1 MAKSEDRKT
10 KPRGSVPAITPSG
23 FFALRTPLL
32 PFQEFVRWS
41 EGLVGPEASRA
52 GNLDQALERDRA
64 QLREKLRQIIARPEV
79 REALFVASPSLDE
92 SIDLWIREPQ
102 SERGQKVERTLVR
115 YFTRMS
121 ARPTPFGLFAGCS
134 VGIVGDR
141 TRLSIEGRASYQ
153 RHTRL
158 DMDYLTALTTTLSQD
173 RALRDA
179 LLFRPN
185 SSLYQ
190 AAGRLRYVESR
201 LDGKTRSYHL
211 AAVEPT
217 DYLFSTLARA
227 ANGAPLADLARGLCE
242 GDAEVTEDEAAE
254 YIAALVDNQVL
265 VSDFGLAVTGPE
277 PVHRLIAQ
285 IREVPPIA
293 GVAQSLDQAQKAIAQ
308 LDGQGV
314 GSPPEIYRGI
324 ARTLESLPAKVE
336 LPRLFQVD
344 LHKPSPNATLG
355 TDILDQIIDAV
366 GLLHRIA
373 PKRPAGGALER
384 FRDAFRQRYET
395 REVPLVEALDEES
408 GIGFDSSSSPGA
420 EGSPLLE
427 GLVFPTTGAEESGS
441 WTARDAL
448 LLAKLTGALKS
459 GAQEISLQ
467 GPDLD
472 ALETKD
478 PSPLPDAFM
487 VIAKI
492 IGAPNGGATPETLRV
507 LVSGADG
514 PSGAKLLGR
523 FCHGDPQLTRFVEQ
537 HLRVEEAFRPEAIY
551 AEIVHFPEGRI
562 GNVLLRPV
570 LREYEIT
577 YLGLSGAPREK
588 QIPVDDLLVSVVGSR
603 IVLRSASRG
612 KEVIPRMTNAHNYGL
627 RSLGMYRFLCALQT
641 DGIAAGLGFSWG
653 ALESAPFLPRVVS
666 GRKVLSKARWRLTR
680 ENIQSLEEAKGNE
693 AYLAVQRIRENLGLP
708 RLVSVADGDNTLL
721 VDLDNVLS
729 VETFIQLLKGR
740 ASARLE
746 ELLPA
751 PSDLCVDG
759 PEGSFVHELVIPF
772 VRKEA
777 TAQPKVRS
785 RSTPPAGI
793 ARSLQPGSAWLY
805 AKLYTGTSGVD
816 QILRSVVAPVVR
828 SAVSS
833 GAADLWFFIRYGDPD
848 WHLRLRLHG
857 APARLLSEVLVALQ
871 AAVGSLVS
879 TGQVWRFQLDTY
891 EQELER
897 YGGPEGMAIAEKI
910 FHADSEA
917 TLGIVELLSGDEGA
931 DARWRLAMRGMDAL
945 LEDLGLDLERKL
957 QVTKAAREAFGKE
970 FRTDGRF
977 DHQLGDK
984 YRKERASLEQ
994 LLDPSHDGESPL
1006 APGLA
1011 LIHERSARIKPLAS
1025 ELRVLEEAGSLL
1037 VTAAELAQ
1045 SFLHMHANRMLRS
1058 AARAQ
1063 ELVMYDFLARTYESL
1078 LARARKSD
1086 GRPKTPPSTSRVH
1099 NV

>member
-1 MAKSEDRKT
+1 
-10 KPRGSVPAITPSG
+10 
-23 FFALRTPLL
+23 
-32 PFQEFVRWS
+32 
-41 EGLVGPEASRA
+41 VG
-52 GNLDQALERDRA
+52 
-64 QLREKLRQIIARPEV
+64 
-79 REALFVASPSLDE
+79 
-92 SIDLWIREPQ
+92 
-102 SERGQKVERTLVR
+102 T
-115 YFTRMS
+115 
-121 ARPTPFGLFAGCS
+121 
-134 VGIVGDR
+134 VGGP
-141 TRLSIEGRASYQ
+141 TRLSIEGRDSYQ

-158 DMDYLTALTTTLSQD
+158 DMDYLTALTAALSQD

-179 LLFRPN
+179 LLLRPN
-185 SSLYQ
+185 SSLYL

-201 LDGKTRSYHL
+201 LDGKSRSYHL
-211 AAVEPT
+211 AAIEPT

-227 ANGAPLADLARGLCE
+227 ANGAPLADLARALCE
-242 GDAEVTEDEAAE
+242 ADPEVTADEAAE
-254 YIAALVDNQVL
+254 YIAALIDNQVL

-285 IREVPPIA
+285 IRDVPPIA
-293 GVAQSLDQAQKAIAQ
+293 GVAQHLNQAQEAIAH
-308 LDGQGV
+308 LDGLGL
-314 GSPPEIYRGI
+314 GSSPDLYRGI
-324 ARTLESLPAKVE
+324 ARTLEALPAKVE

-344 LHKPSPNATLG
+344 LHKPAPNATLG
-355 TDILDQIIDAV
+355 TDILDPIIDAV

-373 PKRPAGGALER
+373 PKRAAGGALER

-408 GIGFDSSSSPGA
+408 GIGFDSSSAPGA

-427 GLVFPTTGAEESGS
+427 GLVFPPSGAEESGS
-441 WTARDAL
+441 WTVRDAF

-459 GAQEISLQ
+459 GAEEISLQ
-467 GPDLD
+467 ASDLD
-472 ALETKD
+472 ALETRD
-478 PSPLPDAFM
+478 PAPLPDAFM
-487 VIAKI
+487 VIAKV
-492 IGAPNGGATPETLRV
+492 IGAPNGGAPTDGLRV
-507 LVSGADG
+507 IVAGLDG

-537 HLRVEEAFRPEAIY
+537 HLRAEEAFRPEAIY

-588 QIPVDDLLVSVVGSR
+588 QIPVADLLVSVIGSR
-603 IVLRSASRG
+603 IVLRSARLG

-627 RSLGMYRFLCALQT
+627 RSLGMYRFLCALQN
-641 DGIAAGLGFSWG
+641 DGIATGLGFSWG
-653 ALESAPFLPRVVS
+653 ALESAPFLPRIVS
-666 GRKVLSKARWRLTR
+666 GRKVLGKARWRLTA
-680 ENIQSLEEAKGNE
+680 EDIQSLANAKGDE
-693 AYLAVQRIRENLGLP
+693 AYRAVQRLREKLGLP

-729 VETFIQLLKGR
+729 VETFIHLVKGR
-740 ASARLE
+740 AAVRLE
-746 ELLPA
+746 EVLPA
-751 PSDLCVDG
+751 PADLCVDG

-772 VRKEA
+772 VRKES
-777 TAQPKVRS
+777 TAQPKIRS
-785 RSTPPAGI
+785 RTTAPAGI

-828 SAVSS
+828 SAMGS
-833 GAADLWFFIRYGDPD
+833 GAADRWFFIRYGDPD

-857 APARLLSEVLVALQ
+857 APERLLSEVLVALQ
-871 AAVGSLVS
+871 SAVGPLVS

-897 YGGPEGMAIAEKI
+897 YGGPEGIVIAEKI

-917 TLGIVELLSGDEGA
+917 ALGMVELLYGDEGA

-957 QVTKAAREAFGKE
+957 LVVKAAREVFGKE

-977 DHQLGDK
+977 EHQLGDK

-994 LLDPSHDGESPL
+994 LLDPGHDKESPL

-1078 LARARKSD
+1078 LARARK
-1086 GRPKTPPSTSRVH
+1086 TPPSTSRVH

>member
-1 MAKSEDRKT
+1 MAKSDDRKT
-10 KPRGSVPAITPSG
+10 KPRGSIPAITPSG

-41 EGLVGPEASRA
+41 EGLVAPEASRA
-52 GNLDQALERDRA
+52 GNPDLALEQDRA
-64 QLREKLRQIIARPEV
+64 QLRDKLRQIIARPEV

-92 SIDLWIREPQ
+92 SLELWIRDPQ
-102 SERGQKVERTLVR
+102 GERGQKVERTLVR

-121 ARPTPFGLFAGCS
+121 TRPTPFGLFAGCS
-134 VGIVGDR
+134 VGVVGDR
-141 TRLSIEGRASYQ
+141 TRLSIDARANYQ

-158 DMDYLTALTTTLSQD
+158 DMDYLTALTATLSQD

-185 SSLYQ
+185 SSLYR

-201 LDGKTRSYHL
+201 LDGKSRSYHL

-217 DYLFSTLARA
+217 DYLFATLARA
-227 ANGAPLADLARGLCE
+227 SNGALLSDLARGLCE
-242 GDAEVTEDEAAE
+242 ADPEVSQEEAAE
-254 YIAALVDNQVL
+254 YLAALVDNQVL

-277 PVHRLIAQ
+277 PVHRLITQ

-293 GVAQSLDQAQKAIAQ
+293 GVAQSLDQAQRAIAQ
-308 LDGQGV
+308 LDGQGL
-314 GSPPEIYRGI
+314 GSSPEVYRGI
-324 ARTLESLPAKVE
+324 ARTLEALPAKVE

-344 LHKPSPNATLG
+344 LHKPSPTATLG
-355 TDILDQIIDAV
+355 TDILEQIIDAV

-373 PKRPAGGALER
+373 PKRPAGGALDR

-395 REVPLVEALDEES
+395 REVPLVEVLDEES

-427 GLVFPTTGAEESGS
+427 GLVFPPTGAEESGS
-441 WTARDAL
+441 WTPRDAF
-448 LLAKLTGALKS
+448 LLAKLTTALRL
-459 GAQEISLQ
+459 GIREISLQ
-467 GPDLD
+467 GSDLD
-472 ALETKD
+472 ALESRD
-478 PSPLPDAFM
+478 PPPLPDAFM
-487 VIAKI
+487 VIARV
-492 IGAPNGGATPETLRV
+492 IGAPNGAATADSLRV

-537 HLRVEEAFRPEAIY
+537 HLRAEEAFRPDAIF

-570 LREYEIT
+570 LREHEIT

-588 QIPVDDLLVSVVGSR
+588 QIPVADLLVSVVGSR

-612 KEVIPRMTNAHNYGL
+612 KEVIPRMTNAHNYSW
-627 RSLGMYRFLCALQT
+627 RSLGMYRFLCALQI
-641 DGIAAGLGFSWG
+641 DGVASGLGFSWG
-653 ALESAPFLPRVVS
+653 ALDSAPFLPRIVS
-666 GRKVLSKARWRLTR
+666 GRKILSKARWRITR
-680 ENIQSLEEAKGNE
+680 EDIEAMAEARGNE
-693 AYLAVQRIRENLGLP
+693 AYLIVQRIRENLGLP

-729 VETFIQLLKGR
+729 IETFVQLLKGR
-740 ASARLE
+740 PWARLE
-746 ELLPA
+746 EVLPA
-751 PSDLCVDG
+751 PSDLCADG
-759 PEGSFVHELVIPF
+759 PEGSFAHELVIPF

-777 TAQPKVRS
+777 TAQPKIRS

-793 ARSLQPGSAWLY
+793 ARSLQPGSPWLY

-816 QILRSVVAPVVR
+816 QILRSVVAPVIR
-828 SAVSS
+828 SAVAS
-833 GAADLWFFIRYGDPD
+833 GAADRWFFIRYGDPD

-857 APARLLSEVLVALQ
+857 PPVRLLSEVLVALQ
-871 AAVGSLVS
+871 AEVGPLVS

-897 YGGPEGMAIAEKI
+897 YGGAEGMVVAEKI

-917 TLGIVELLSGDEGA
+917 ALGIIELLSGDEGA

-957 QVTKAAREAFGKE
+957 QIIKAAREAFAKE
-970 FRTDGRF
+970 FRADGRF
-977 DHQLGDK
+977 EYQLGDK
-984 YRKERASLEQ
+984 YRKQRASLET
-994 LLDPSHDGESPL
+994 LLDPRRDEESPL

-1011 LIHERSARIKPLAS
+1011 LIRERSARIKPLAA
-1025 ELRVLEEAGSLL
+1025 ELRALTETGGLL

-1078 LARARKSD
+1078 LARARK
-1086 GRPKTPPSTSRVH
+1086 PKGPPSTNRVH
-1099 NV
+1099 DV